1 MTYESDTYATHPRP
15 HSIPP
20 PPPPQTP
27 RARHARQDILRASPR
42 PPVDA
47 DPHSNAVA
55 AELVR
60 SISRVLTTVDEER
73 RVLVEAQERRREAE
87 VENAALRAELN
98 LERVLR
104 LRTEAELRRLRH
116 NVVPSLPGRADFERA
131 RALRE
136 WNEPDRRGASS
147 SATASTGDTKPPPA
161 PNPSA
166 GPDSRRPAETLP
178 SYKRSPRWRKRWR
191 LRSRRQ
197 IDVAALQPGP
207 PPDS

>member
-1 MTYESDTYATHPRP
+1 MTHGSDIHATHPRP

-27 RARHARQDILRASPR
+27 RSRHARQEILRVTPR
-42 PPVDA
+42 PPVDP
-47 DPHSNAVA
+47 DPQPNAVA

-87 VENAALRAELN
+87 VENAALRSELN

-116 NVVPSLPGRADFERA
+116 NFVPPLPRAVDFEKA
-131 RALRE
+131 RAAALRDAKE
-136 WNEPDRRGASS
+136 ADLMSPIESQPPDESKPPSALSSPPALDTEPTPDR
-147 SATASTGDTKPPPA
+147 A
-161 PNPSA
+161 PVYWKL
-166 GPDSRRPAETLP
+166 RR
-178 SYKRSPRWRKRWR
+178 RRPRWRFWR
-191 LRSRRQ
+191 GR
-197 IDVAALQPGP
+197 
-207 PPDS
+207 